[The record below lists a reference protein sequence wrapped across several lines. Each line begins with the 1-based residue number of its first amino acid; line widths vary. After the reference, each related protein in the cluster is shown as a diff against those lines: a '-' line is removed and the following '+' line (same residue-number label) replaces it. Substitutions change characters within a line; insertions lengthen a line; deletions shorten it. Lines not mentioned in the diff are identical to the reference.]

1 MASVR
6 ISRET
11 MQDMKKAA
19 EEKFLLSDPK
29 PTNKTELTDQILKA
43 AREMP
48 FYKKAVEFLQSAE
61 VVKLRQSISSSSFKT
76 AADTFGAPANCQ
88 EVYVIG
94 LKDSKGQPMHFSTS
108 LAVPATMFFVQG
120 YNRRLDI
127 HIDQID
133 EPNKQMLIDAINQ
146 STADV
151 QAWQERY
158 NEYTSRVNTLFN
170 ACKTTGQLLDA
181 WPAAEVF
188 IPKTVVA
195 KMQQKTTNTAD
206 LDAKAKREAF
216 KSEGLDE
223 HILIAGILSDVSGNK
238 GNT

>member
-11 MQDMKKAA
+11 MADMKKAA

-29 PTNKTELTDQILKA
+29 PTNKTELIDQILQA

-48 FYKKAVEFLQSAE
+48 FYKKAVEFLQSSE
-61 VVKLRQSISSSSFKT
+61 VIKLRASVSSGSFKS
-76 AADTFGAPANCQ
+76 AVDNFGSSNNVQ
-88 EVYVIG
+88 EIWITG
-94 LKDSKGQPMHFSTS
+94 LKDNKGHVMSFSAV
-108 LAVPATMFFVQG
+108 LPVPATMFFVVG
-120 YNRRLDI
+120 YNRRLDL
-127 HIDQID
+127 HIDHID
-133 EPNKQMLIDAINQ
+133 EPNRQLLIDAINK

-158 NEYTSRVNTLFN
+158 NEYTSRVNTLFD

-206 LDAKAKREAF
+206 LEAKAKREAF
-216 KSEGLDE
+216 KPEGLDE

-238 GNT
+238 GNI